1 MRFTNLS
8 RRSFLTATAG
18 AAALSPLAPL
28 RRLAAAASANTLNLG
43 LQLYSLRNY
52 KVDEA
57 LKHARDLGFKF
68 VEFYSGMYPLNS
80 DAAAIDTMKKKL
92 ADLGLTPS
100 AHGVNRFT
108 KDAAANRKIFAW
120 RSTTTAPRTATTRR
134 STSCR
139 RWKNTTS
146 GSAPAPTS
154 ATTCDRASGPWR

>member
-57 LKHARDLGFKF
+57 LKQRPRDAHLLGARVRFLRHLGR
-68 VEFYSGMYPLNS
+68 
-80 DAAAIDTMKKKL
+80 DAEARQAFQQGLRIYEQLGIAQEVAFAQALL
-92 ADLGLTPS
+92 ASVVG
-100 AHGVNRFT
+100 A
-108 KDAAANRKIFAW
+108 
-120 RSTTTAPRTATTRR
+120 
-134 STSCR
+134 
-139 RWKNTTS
+139 
-146 GSAPAPTS
+146 
-154 ATTCDRASGPWR
+154 